1 LEEKTKD
8 AVRIFSRLIE
18 RNKDRQAYSDYKE
31 RVNQGLEIARDVF
44 EENTKKFANFNSNNS
59 KEDQNAKIKSLQ
71 DRLDLFLD
79 TVIVQN
85 HVILKA
91 TCTE

>member
-1 LEEKTKD
+1 MEEKTKD
-8 AVRIFSRLIE
+8 AIRIFSRLIE

-44 EENTKKFANFNSNNS
+44 EENNS